1 VRPVHETLTADGSE
15 LPALA
20 EELRGDRPG
29 DQRRLVGLA
38 GPPGAGKS
46 RLAEVLVHVLGPTAA
61 CVPMDGFHLADV
73 ELSRQGLLDRKGAP
87 ETFDAWGY
95 AALLA
100 RLRERP
106 VEPVFAPSFHRDLE
120 QPIAGAI
127 AVGREVDV
135 VLTEGNYLLLDR
147 PGWEQVRAQ
156 LDEVWYVDVD
166 AQLRTTRLEARHVAF
181 GKSRSA
187 TREWMCRVDEPN
199 ARLVE
204 SSRQRADRVLD
215 LTRWRG
221 SSP

>member
-1 VRPVHETLTADGSE
+1 MRPAPVTISADGSE
-15 LPALA
+15 LPGLA
-20 EELRGDRPG
+20 EALRGER
-29 DQRRLVGLA
+29 RRLVGVA

-46 RLAEVLVHVLGPTAA
+46 RLTEVLVKLLGPTAS

-73 ELSRQGLLDRKGAP
+73 ELARQGLLERKGAP
-87 ETFDAWGY
+87 ETFDARGY

-100 RLRERP
+100 RLRELP
-106 VEPVFAPSFHRDLE
+106 PEPVFAPSFHRDLE

-127 AVGREVDV
+127 AVGQDVDV
-135 VLTEGNYLLLDR
+135 VVTEGNYLLLDR

-166 AQLRTTRLEARHVAF
+166 PQLRASRLEARHVAF

-187 TREWMCRVDEPN
+187 TREWMHRVDEPN

-204 SSRQRADRVLD
+204 SSRPRAGRVLD

-221 SSP
+221 SAP